1 MTAKVVRDYIG
12 ITVGVVI
19 MALGLDMFLVPN
31 KIAAGGVS
39 GIATLLYY
47 LFRVPVG
54 MAMLLINVPLFLTAI
69 KTLGFGF
76 GVRSL
81 YGTIALSVA
90 VDLLAP
96 YVPVPT
102 HQPLLASI
110 YGGIAV
116 GIGLGLVFRYKATTG
131 GTDLAAAIV
140 NKYLVWASVGLI
152 LFGIDAMVI
161 IAAGYVFNAELALY
175 ALLTVFLTAR
185 VIDVV
190 QEGFGSAKA
199 ALIISDNAE
208 EIGQAILEKLDRG
221 ATALH
226 GTGFYTGTDKKVILS
241 VVTRAEISGLKEL
254 VHQIDPRAFVILTDV
269 HEVLGEG
276 FKGSIA

>member
-1 MTAKVVRDYIG
+1 
-12 ITVGVVI
+12 

-241 VVTRAEISGLKEL
+241 VVTRAEISSLKEL